1 MLSSCI
7 MGNLVLEF
15 LQLDLH
21 KGLRQFQPFFFYMS
35 MPIPPNFTEVNTKS
49 LEVTF
54 NNLHWVAAFCFS
66 VF

>member
-1 MLSSCI
+1 

-54 NNLHWVAAFCFS
+54 NNLH
-66 VF
+66 